1 MLLFSLWNMFSMWNN
16 HRMIVQLVDIVLSN
30 LFVIIVLMDLF
41 GIIVL

>member
-16 HRMIVQLVDIVLSN
+16 HLMIVQLVDIVLSN